1 MDSLK
6 IGGAEKSLIT
16 ILNMFDYSK
25 YEVDLYLF
33 SHTGEFYNMIPK
45 EVNVI
50 EADEVYSIF
59 EKNRKKSV
67 IKYFSKLD
75 FKSSFF
81 SLCWLIG
88 VLLSKLTRQKL
99 YIGWSCLKKLV
110 KPLDKEYDVAI
121 AFLER
126 KTIYFNVDKVKSNI
140 KIGFIHNDYSKYPY
154 NYKLDK
160 KYFNSYNNIATVSD
174 NCKDVLTKIFPE
186 YAEKFVVIK
195 NMVSRNLIS
204 SLSKEKIQNYAIEGN
219 FTKIVSVGRL
229 VHQKGFDIA
238 IEICRKLVEDKIDV
252 KWYIVGD
259 GEDREKLENLI
270 KKYHLEN
277 NFYLVGAD
285 VNPYKWISKAD
296 IYVQTSR
303 FEGYGITVDEAK
315 ILKKMIIASNIPEFR
330 FMLNGEKGMIAND
343 IEDFCEKIKVLIENP
358 EVAKKYIKN
367 LENEDETNEEFEKI
381 IKLIEQ

>member
-99 YIGWSCLKKLV
+99 YIG
-110 KPLDKEYDVAI
+110 
-121 AFLER
+121 
-126 KTIYFNVDKVKSNI
+126 
-140 KIGFIHNDYSKYPY
+140 
-154 NYKLDK
+154 
-160 KYFNSYNNIATVSD
+160 
-174 NCKDVLTKIFPE
+174 
-186 YAEKFVVIK
+186 
-195 NMVSRNLIS
+195 
-204 SLSKEKIQNYAIEGN
+204 
-219 FTKIVSVGRL
+219 
-229 VHQKGFDIA
+229 
-238 IEICRKLVEDKIDV
+238 
-252 KWYIVGD
+252 
-259 GEDREKLENLI
+259 
-270 KKYHLEN
+270 
-277 NFYLVGAD
+277 
-285 VNPYKWISKAD
+285 
-296 IYVQTSR
+296 
-303 FEGYGITVDEAK
+303 
-315 ILKKMIIASNIPEFR
+315 
-330 FMLNGEKGMIAND
+330 
-343 IEDFCEKIKVLIENP
+343 
-358 EVAKKYIKN
+358 
-367 LENEDETNEEFEKI
+367 
-381 IKLIEQ
+381 

>member
-126 KTIYFNVDKVKSNI
+126 KTIYFNVDKVKSYI

-160 KYFNSYNNIATVSD
+160 KYFKSYNNIATVSD

-195 NMVSRNLIS
+195 NMVSKELIS

-277 NFYLVGAD
+277 NFYLVGSD
-285 VNPYKWISKAD
+285 INPYKWINMAD

-303 FEGYGITVDEAK
+303 FEGYGITVAEAK
-315 ILKKMIIASNIPEFR
+315 MLEKMIVASNIPEFK
-330 FMLNGEKGMIAND
+330 FQLDGEKGIIAND
-343 IEDFCEKIKVLIENP
+343 IEDFCTKIKVLIENP